1 VREAI
6 ETLEAPEE
14 LQPRGISLRT
24 RMRRN
29 MTGVIG
35 AGILLFMVFVALAGP
50 YIVPDDPLSMDAPS
64 FVKPSLSLDHPF
76 GTDKLGRDVLSR
88 VVSGARTSL
97 RIGFLAVAM
106 AVLGGCFF
114 GVISGYFGGWVDYLI
129 QRLVEVAISIPA
141 LVLLIVLSAAL
152 ADKFG
157 SGINLVTVVLGILGI
172 PILTRVVR
180 SIIFSEKEQL
190 YIEAAR
196 SLGATNRR
204 ILFVHLFPSVVPL
217 AGILAALALGG
228 MILAEAA
235 LSFLGLGVPPPDP
248 SWGADMSGNA
258 RDYFQHAPW
267 LAIFPGIALSL
278 TILGA
283 NLVAETIRDLI
294 DPYAQRQGVGTR

>member
-1 VREAI
+1 MREAV

-14 LQPRGISLRT
+14 LRPRGISLRT
-24 RMRRN
+24 RMGRN

-35 AGILLFMVFVALAGP
+35 AGILLFMLFVALVGP
-50 YIVPDDPLSMDAPS
+50 YIVPDGPLSQDAPS

-76 GTDKLGRDVLSR
+76 GTDRLGRDVLSR

-97 RIGFLAVAM
+97 QIGIIAVTI

-129 QRLVEVAISIPA
+129 QRIVEVIISIPA
-141 LVLLIVLSAAL
+141 LILLIVVSAAV
-152 ADKFG
+152 G
-157 SGINLVTVVLGILGI
+157 SSVRNVTLLLGVMGI

-196 SLGATNRR
+196 SLGATNKRL
-204 ILFVHLFPSVVPL
+204 LFVHLFPSVIPL

-235 LSFLGLGVPPPDP
+235 LSFLGVGVPPPNP

>member
-1 VREAI
+1 
-6 ETLEAPEE
+6 
-14 LQPRGISLRT
+14 
-24 RMRRN
+24 

-106 AVLGGCFF
+106 AVTGGCFF

>member
-1 VREAI
+1 
-6 ETLEAPEE
+6 
-14 LQPRGISLRT
+14 
-24 RMRRN
+24 
-29 MTGVIG
+29 
-35 AGILLFMVFVALAGP
+35 
-50 YIVPDDPLSMDAPS
+50 
-64 FVKPSLSLDHPF
+64 
-76 GTDKLGRDVLSR
+76 
-88 VVSGARTSL
+88 
-97 RIGFLAVAM
+97 
-106 AVLGGCFF
+106 
-114 GVISGYFGGWVDYLI
+114 
-129 QRLVEVAISIPA
+129 
-141 LVLLIVLSAAL
+141 
-152 ADKFG
+152 
-157 SGINLVTVVLGILGI
+157 VVLGILGI

>member
-1 VREAI
+1 MREAI

-235 LSFLGLGVPPPDP
+235 LSFLGVGVPPPNP

>member
-1 VREAI
+1 MREAI